1 MNTLETLSSIFSN
14 KILRIPDYQ
23 RGYSWEKEQLEDLW
37 NDLAN
42 INFAVDNSFHFTG
55 IITLNQPTENN
66 LIKLREE
73 GFELNGSS
81 INFFEQNYQ
90 AFNVVDGQQRL
101 VTLLILIS
109 LLVSSLEDIT
119 QNDKNKILE
128 KFISIKQGDNLF
140 YLFGYEKDIP
150 SHQYL
155 IGKIFDDNTMNI
167 TEPETVY
174 TKNLETTKL
183 FFLSKIVNLDTTK
196 RHNLLKKVINRLLF
210 YVFEIESDKLD
221 MSLVFETLNYR
232 GKKLSKLELFKNR
245 LIFLVTKRY
254 INHQQFELRDKI
266 IATWQDIYEWLGKND
281 KNKLSDDEFL
291 RAFWIFYFEHDNRT
305 EKDFQKFE
313 EDLFNEKYAITN
325 IQNNELLNI
334 PQIEKF
340 LSTMSK
346 AIKYWFFVNNPF
358 FDTNDALLH
367 FSDEIKNTLLQ
378 INNSNIG
385 RFMKILCI
393 PILFNHNLETE
404 NETSELLSL
413 IERHNFLTYLLFG
426 KQADTNR
433 VQIMRLINQYYR
445 GTITKD
451 KLKIEIINFTSKHI
465 DFENLN
471 NHIHNNRQRNM
482 KFFDW
487 NGIRYL
493 LWNYEAEL
501 QNKKTNEIEEIS
513 KFFIDLIFPDN
524 YGFGV
529 QYPNVTRNRY
539 GDNLDTLKYSLGNV
553 TFTKRTN
560 KALPYLQLRPL
571 LQNGSYTD
579 KEIAM
584 FLDWTDTNILL
595 RGLKILTYIE
605 NRWNIS
611 IGNEQEKR
619 RLLVENLQIQM
630 NEQ

>member
-37 NDLAN
+37 NDLSN

-55 IITLNQPTENN
+55 IITLNKPTENN
-66 LIKLREE
+66 LIKLEEE
-73 GFELNGSS
+73 GFELNGNSV
-81 INFFEQNYQ
+81 NFFEQNYQ

-109 LLVSSLEDIT
+109 LLVSSLEDIS

-128 KFISIKQGDNLF
+128 KFISIQQGENIY

-155 IGKIFDDNTMNI
+155 IGKIFDDSTMNI

-174 TKNLETTKL
+174 TKNLENTKL
-183 FFLSKIVNLDTTK
+183 FFLSKIVNLDTIK

-210 YVFEIESDKLD
+210 YVFEIENDKLD

-254 INHQQFELRDKI
+254 INQQQFELRDKI

-281 KNKLSDDEFL
+281 KNKLPDDEFL
-291 RAFWIFYFEHDNRT
+291 RAFWIFYFEHDDRT

-325 IQNNELLNI
+325 IQNNKLLNI
-334 PQIEKF
+334 PQIERF

-346 AIKYWFFVNNPF
+346 AIKYWFFINNPYF
-358 FDTNDALLH
+358 ATNDEQLH
-367 FSDEIKNTLLQ
+367 FSDEIRNTLLQ

-385 RFMKILCI
+385 RYMKILCM
-393 PILFNHNLETE
+393 PILFKHNLDNEE
-404 NETSELLSL
+404 ETSELLYL
-413 IERHNFLTYLLFG
+413 IERHNFSTYLLFG

-433 VQIMRLINQYYR
+433 VQIMRLINQFFR
-445 GTITKD
+445 GSISKD
-451 KLKIEIINFTSKHI
+451 TLKNEIINFTSKHI
-465 DFENLN
+465 EFENLN

-487 NGIRYL
+487 KGIKYL

-513 KFFIDLIFPDN
+513 NFSVDLIFPDAF
-524 YGFGV
+524 GFGV
-529 QYPNVTRNRY
+529 QYPNVTRNRF
-539 GDNLDTLKYSLGNV
+539 GQNVDTLKYSLGNI
-553 TFTKRTN
+553 TLTRRTN
-560 KALPYLQLRPL
+560 RALSYNQLRPL
-571 LQNGSYTD
+571 LQNGSYND
-579 KEIAM
+579 KEIAK
-584 FLDWTDTNILL
+584 FTDWTDTNILL
-595 RGLKILTYIE
+595 RGLTILTFIE
-605 NRWNIS
+605 NRWKIRLGS
-611 IGNEQEKR
+611 EQEKR

-630 NEQ
+630 NE

>member
-1 MNTLETLSSIFSN
+1 MNALETLSSIFSG

-37 NDLAN
+37 NDLSN
-42 INFAVDNSFHFTG
+42 INFAVDNSYHFTG

-81 INFFEQNYQ
+81 IDFFEQNYQ

-128 KFISIKQGDNLF
+128 KFISIKQGENLY

-155 IGKIFDDNTMNI
+155 IGKIFDDNTMQI

-174 TKNLETTKL
+174 TKNLENTKL
-183 FFLSKIVNLDTTK
+183 FFHSKIVTLDTTK

-266 IATWQDIYEWLGKND
+266 ISTWQDIYEWLGKNE

-325 IQNNELLNI
+325 IQNNKLLDI
-334 PQIEKF
+334 PQLERF

-346 AIKYWFFVNNPF
+346 AIKYWFFINNPYF
-358 FDTNDALLH
+358 KTDNELLLI
-367 FSDEIKNTLLQ
+367 SDQIKNTLLQ
-378 INNSNIG
+378 VNNSNIG
-385 RFMKILCI
+385 RFMKILCV
-393 PILFNHNLETE
+393 PILFKHNIE
-404 NETSELLSL
+404 NEIETSELLSL

-433 VQIMRLINQYYR
+433 VQIMRLINQYFR
-445 GTITKD
+445 GSITKD
-451 KLKIEIINFTSKHI
+451 NLKNEIINYTSKHI
-465 DFENLN
+465 DFQNLN

-501 QNKKTNEIEEIS
+501 QNKMTNEIDEIS
-513 KFFIDLIFPDN
+513 KFYIDLIFPSN
-524 YGFGV
+524 FGFGV
-529 QYPNVTRNRY
+529 QYPNVTRNRS
-539 GDNLDTLKYSLGNV
+539 GQNVDTLKYSLGNI

-560 KALPYLQLRPL
+560 RALPYIQLRPL
-571 LQNGSYTD
+571 LQNGSFND
-579 KEIAM
+579 KEIAK
-584 FLDWTDTNILL
+584 FQDWTDTNILL
-595 RGLKILTYIE
+595 RGLTILTYIE
-605 NRWNIS
+605 NRWKVR
-611 IGNEQEKR
+611 IGSEQEKKK
-619 RLLVENLQIQM
+619 LLVESLQIQT
-630 NEQ
+630 E

>member
-1 MNTLETLSSIFSN
+1 MNTLETLSSLFGN

-37 NDLAN
+37 NDLSN
-42 INFAVDNSFHFTG
+42 INFSIDNSYHFTG
-55 IITLNQPTENN
+55 IITLNRPTENN

-73 GFELNGSS
+73 GFELTGSS
-81 INFFEQNYQ
+81 IDFFEQNYQ
-90 AFNVVDGQQRL
+90 AYNVVDGQQRL

-109 LLVSSLEDIT
+109 LLVSSLDDIT

-128 KFISIKQGDNLF
+128 KFISIKQGENLY

-155 IGKIFDDNTMNI
+155 IGKIFDDSTMQI

-174 TKNLETTKL
+174 TKNLENTKL
-183 FFLSKIVNLDTTK
+183 FFLTKIVNLDTTK

-254 INHQQFELRDKI
+254 INHQQFELREKI
-266 IATWQDIYEWLGKND
+266 IGTWQDVYEWLGKNE

-291 RAFWIFYFEHDNRT
+291 RAFWIIYFEHDERT

-313 EDLFNEKYAITN
+313 EDLFNIKYAITN
-325 IQNNELLNI
+325 IQNNDLLNI
-334 PQIEKF
+334 PQLERF
-340 LSTMSK
+340 LSSMSK
-346 AIKYWFFVNNPF
+346 AIKYWFFINNPTF
-358 FDTNDALLH
+358 NLNDELLN
-367 FSDEIKNTLLQ
+367 FNNEIKNKLLQ

-393 PILFNHNLETE
+393 PILFKHNFENQEETD
-404 NETSELLSL
+404 ELLFL

-433 VQIMRLINQYYR
+433 VQIMRLINQYFR
-445 GTITKD
+445 GGINNNI
-451 KLKIEIINFTSKHI
+451 LKNEISNYVFKHVDFDNF
-465 DFENLN
+465 N
-471 NHIHNNRQRNM
+471 NHIHSNRQRNM

-487 NGIRYL
+487 NGIKYL

-501 QNKKTNEIEEIS
+501 QNKKTIEIEDFS
-513 KFFIDLIFPDN
+513 KYFIELIFPDK

-539 GDNLDTLKYSLGNV
+539 GENVETIKYSLGNI
-553 TFTKRTN
+553 TYTKRTN
-560 KALPYLQLRPL
+560 KELPYNELRPL
-571 LQNGSYTD
+571 LQKGSYND
-579 KEIAM
+579 KEISM
-584 FLDWTDTNILL
+584 SEDWTDSTILS
-595 RGLKILTYIE
+595 RGLKILNFIE
-605 NRWNIS
+605 TRWKIR
-611 IGNEQEKR
+611 IGNEQDKKK
-619 RLLVENLQIQM
+619 LLIENLQIQ
-630 NEQ
+630 